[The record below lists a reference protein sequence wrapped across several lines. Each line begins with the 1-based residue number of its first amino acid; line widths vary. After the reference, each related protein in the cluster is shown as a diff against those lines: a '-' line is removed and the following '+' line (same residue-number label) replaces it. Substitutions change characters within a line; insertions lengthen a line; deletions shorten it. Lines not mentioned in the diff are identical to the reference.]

1 MAAPLLHLAQR
12 VFYTPLAI
20 AEKKFDIILRAISH
34 RLFPAQENLPVEPP
48 TAEELAAF
56 TEARA
61 AGDEIPNGARKT
73 DEGYCVTGDGISII
87 RICGT
92 LVEKSAWAD
101 ATSGL
106 VSYASIG
113 RQIDASI
120 ADPEV
125 RGILLDVNSP
135 GGETHGMFDLADR
148 IYSLRGSK
156 PIYAIANN
164 AALSAAYII
173 ASAADRIFITRTGAV
188 GSIGV
193 FSCHVDQSGA
203 DKNAGLKF
211 TYVYAGEKKV
221 DGNPHEALSPSAK
234 RDAQNETDRQYGM
247 FVDAVARDRG
257 VAVQSIIDTQAGVFN
272 AQTALP
278 LLADDVGCFA
288 DAYQALLEKSGIIL
302 PTNTTQNV
310 LRASRDLES
319 MPVIPYQK
327 TLTVR
332 QPWSASQ
339 NRKRLNASGT
349 KAYYSK
355 AHAYRDADMD
365 PGTKG
370 AYTFIHHQVAL
381 NGTIGAANLTA
392 CSSGIGILNGG
403 RGGQGRSTYTPGER
417 RGIYNHL
424 ARHQKDAGET
434 PSPLKAYREYI
445 RARLA
450 LGLISPAAARN
461 LHDHIS
467 ALSESDPGLLA
478 EYSFQEGDDTMPA
491 KNRTTASADEEL
503 LRRLAKR
510 GEAEEAEGEDAEAE
524 DAEGKRAA
532 DATTSEPDDE
542 DDGEDDDKDKRRTR
556 RAEAKK
562 GREGDHY
569 VKKAK
574 DKDPDDDSDED
585 TDDGDDEDEK
595 DDEKKSRRAEVVR
608 IMQLCSLAKC
618 PERALDFV
626 QRGYSVEKVIRILGS
641 KRADD
646 NNAPE
651 RSTNGFAPVKTTAL
665 QQMMSTAK
673 NLAANKG
680 IPIGKAYEQML
691 KANPSAYAAYMQEKL
706 DATAAGP
713 GTSMAKA
720 YSEHI
725 QRLLAPESGSTELL
739 LKTNVAD
746 AAGR

>member
-92 LVEKSAWAD
+92 LVEKSSWAD

-106 VSYASIG
+106 VSYACIG
-113 RQIDASI
+113 RQIEASI

-211 TYVYAGEKKV
+211 TYVYAGEKKI
-221 DGNPHEALSPSAK
+221 DGNPHEALSASAK
-234 RDAQNETDRQYGM
+234 RDAQSETDRQYGM

-288 DAYQALLEKSGIIL
+288 DAYQAILEKSGIIL
-302 PTNTTQNV
+302 PTKTTQNV
-310 LRASRDLES
+310 LRASRDLKP
-319 MPVIPYQK
+319 MPAIPYQK

-339 NRKRLNASGT
+339 NRRRLNAKGT

-365 PGTKG
+365 PGTKS
-370 AYTFIHHQVAL
+370 AYTFIHHQVAP
-381 NGTIGAANLTA
+381 NGTVGVASLTA

-403 RGGQGRSTYTPGER
+403 RGGQGRSTYTSGER

-424 ARHQKDAGET
+424 SRHQKDAGET

-445 RARLA
+445 GARLA
-450 LGLISPAAARN
+450 LGLISPADARN

-491 KNRTTASADEEL
+491 KSRSTASADEEL
-503 LRRLAKR
+503 LRKLAK
-510 GEAEEAEGEDAEAE
+510 EAEAADAEAE
-524 DAEGKRAA
+524 DAEEDEGKRAA

-542 DDGEDDDKDKRRTR
+542 DDVDDDKDKRRSQ

-562 GREGDHY
+562 GRKGDHY
-569 VKKAK
+569 MKKAK
-574 DKDPDDDSDED
+574 DKDPDDDSDD
-585 TDDGDDEDEK
+585 DSDDGDDEDDDEK
-595 DDEKKSRRAEVVR
+595 DDKKSRSAEAVR

-626 QRGYSVEKVIRILGS
+626 QRGYSVARVIKILGS
-641 KRADD
+641 VRADAD
-646 NNAPE
+646 NTPE

-673 NLAANKG
+673 NLSANKG
-680 IPIGKAYEQML
+680 ISIGQAYEQML
-691 KANPSAYAAYMQEKL
+691 RANPGAYAAYMQEKL